1 MAIAG
6 SEHCLSTTLTD
17 LHWGEGGGEGNPL
30 QHKTTRVVRSSLR
43 GIVETNPTRN
53 HEVAG
58 LLPGLTQ
65 WVKDPV
71 LP

>member
-1 MAIAG
+1 MCVGIYLESGVRIILYG
-6 SEHCLSTTLTD
+6 SSCLDT
-17 LHWGEGGGEGNPL
+17 
-30 QHKTTRVVRSSLR
+30 
-43 GIVETNPTRN
+43 VETNPTRN

-58 LLPGLTQ
+58 LVLGLAQ